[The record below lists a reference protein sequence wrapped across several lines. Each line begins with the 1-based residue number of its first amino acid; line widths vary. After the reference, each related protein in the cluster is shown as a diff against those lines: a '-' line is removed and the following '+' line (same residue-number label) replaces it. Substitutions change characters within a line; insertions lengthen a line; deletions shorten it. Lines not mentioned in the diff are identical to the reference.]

1 MEDSYILVY
10 WNKEFYEHYYKLF
23 DIELFECETKR
34 WVVDDNFYNYK
45 NYLRANIRLSNKIG
59 TSPDIEIDL
68 IGGSI
73 DILGQNF
80 NPANIVMR
88 IPYFLY
94 SVFSDLVVYTEYTL
108 SYSSW

>member
-1 MEDSYILVY
+1 MDDCYILVY

-23 DIELFECETKR
+23 DIELFECETKKY
-34 WVVDDNFYNYK
+34 VVDNYFYNYED
-45 NYLRANIRLSNKIG
+45 YLQARTHLTNKIG

-68 IGGSI
+68 IDGSI

-94 SVFSDLVVYTEYTL
+94 SVFNDLVIYTEHAFFY
-108 SYSSW
+108 YF